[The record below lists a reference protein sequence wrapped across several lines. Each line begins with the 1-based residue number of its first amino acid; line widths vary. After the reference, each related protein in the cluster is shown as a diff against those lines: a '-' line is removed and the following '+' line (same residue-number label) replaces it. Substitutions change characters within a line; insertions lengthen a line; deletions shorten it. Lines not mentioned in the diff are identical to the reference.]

1 MCDGARYRGTNDR
14 MSYRKDPGDAM
25 ERLEAW
31 GPDRAIASGLM
42 RVAQSAVVEIEGG
55 GFALVTALC
64 RDHVELVPLSIIE
77 PVRHAV
83 TAILRSCRS
92 TAAGGARIPMNRTS
106 LPTRPPARG

>member
-1 MCDGARYRGTNDR
+1 MRWSASRRGGRIARSPPGSRGGAQG
-14 MSYRKDPGDAM
+14 
-25 ERLEAW
+25 
-31 GPDRAIASGLM
+31 
-42 RVAQSAVVEIEGG
+42 AVVEIEGG